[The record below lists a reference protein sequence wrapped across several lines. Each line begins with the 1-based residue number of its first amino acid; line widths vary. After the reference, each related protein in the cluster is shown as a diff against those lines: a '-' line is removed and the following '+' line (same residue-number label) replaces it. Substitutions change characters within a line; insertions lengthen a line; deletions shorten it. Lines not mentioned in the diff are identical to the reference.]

1 MEPPSLLCL
10 PHINNENQIKFLN
23 KHFKTENDL
32 FNNSTNHITSSLI
45 QQCSQLE
52 LHIHNL
58 HNLLTKRTVSLISHS
73 FNVKSSI
80 LKLIHT
86 LQNLTL
92 PTSPYEVDS
101 KRFQWVL
108 SEELPRLA
116 DQMNRIDSI
125 RSYLET
131 AVQLEALVGDLED
144 TALFVMARHTGNMFS
159 VKLLNSSACGDTAR
173 KHDKLLEAIKA
184 MNDIEEVMVIIL
196 KFHPQWH
203 CLTRSVDNRV
213 NKILSALRPQVLS
226 DHRALLISLG
236 WPPKLLS
243 SKNGSEQVI
252 DIPNPLV
259 LMQEDKRR
267 NYCRSFIALCA
278 LQHLR
283 ARREERQLNF
293 IKREKDNILLWAI
306 DELVS
311 PIASRMKCHFAKWTE
326 QPEYM
331 FALVY
336 KVTRDFITGI
346 DDVLQPL
353 VDKARL
359 ISCSA
364 KEAWVSAMV
373 QSLSGFLEKNVFS
386 LLAERYKVK
395 HFKPDVISS
404 WLHLIDLIIAFDK
417 QMQSLVNL
425 DISVLAE
432 AENFEGLSRGMSVLS
447 IFSDRHDWLKIWAK
461 IEFKNACKTINTE
474 LKDEKAWMISN
485 KAPPIADY
493 LLSTIDDHR
502 APPIAELSLKILWD
516 VIQHCQTMPSILS
529 RARFIRST
537 AGRFLWYF
545 FKILLLQ
552 FKAIELRPDNSDDVA
567 MVKACGLINASRY
580 IWVKLQEWSDA
591 VEFLEISIAENGSGV
606 PIENDIMD
614 NDCFFGEEMRCLS
627 EMETNWLME
636 IIVVVLRQFE
646 MLSCEYVQNKDNFEE
661 DKDDP
666 DLVLARGAVDLVV
679 STDFVEA
686 LDYLKSQ
693 LQIAKI
699 NLTTKDFMD
708 LWRSVA
714 EGLDHYISCS
724 IATREIRFSKM
735 GISQFKAD
743 MQALVF
749 IFQPYCALPQ
759 AFFPCINEIH
769 KLLQLQ
775 KEEVKL
781 IMQVLLSNEENR
793 SKSLQLYGIFHLS
806 GNQVLQVLRY
816 RNSAT

>member
-1 MEPPSLLCL
+1 MEPPLLSL
-10 PHINNENQIKFLN
+10 PQINNEKQTKFLN
-23 KHFKTENDL
+23 KHLKTENDL
-32 FNNSTNHITSSLI
+32 FHKSTNHLKSSLT

-58 HNLLTKRTVSLISHS
+58 HNRLTKRTVSWISRS
-73 FNVKSSI
+73 FYAKSAI
-80 LKLIHT
+80 LKLIH
-86 LQNLTL
+86 TL

-108 SEELPRLA
+108 NEELPRLA
-116 DQMNRIDSI
+116 DQMNRIESI
-125 RSYLET
+125 RSYL

-159 VKLLNSSACGDTAR
+159 VKLLNSSVCADTAR
-173 KHDKLLEAIKA
+173 KHDKLLQAIKA
-184 MNDIEEVMVIIL
+184 MNDIEEVMITIL

-213 NKILSALRPQVLS
+213 NKILSALRPQLLS
-226 DHRALLISLG
+226 DHRALLVSLG
-236 WPPKLLS
+236 WPPKLLT
-243 SKNGSEQVI
+243 SKNGSGQVI

-267 NYCRSFIALCA
+267 NYSQSFIALCA
-278 LQHLR
+278 FQHLR
-283 ARREERQLNF
+283 TRREERQLNF
-293 IKREKDNILLWAI
+293 IKQEKDNIQLWAI

-336 KVTRDFITGI
+336 KVTRDFIIGI

-353 VDKARL
+353 VDRARL
-359 ISCSA
+359 IRCSA

-386 LLAERYKVK
+386 LLAERYNVK
-395 HFKPDVISS
+395 HLKPDVISS
-404 WLHLIDLIIAFDK
+404 WLHVIDLIIAFDK

-432 AENFEGLSRGMSVLS
+432 TESFEGLSRGMSVLS

-461 IEFKNACKTINTE
+461 IELKNACKTINTE
-474 LKDEKAWMISN
+474 LKEEKAWMMSN
-485 KAPPIADY
+485 KYKSGLDTYPDY
-493 LLSTIDDHR
+493 LLSTIEDHR

-516 VIQHCQTMPSILS
+516 VIRRCQTMPSILS
-529 RARFIRST
+529 RALFIRST

-552 FKAIELRPDNSDDVA
+552 FKAIELRPENSDDVA

-580 IWVKLQEWSDA
+580 IWIKLQEWSDA
-591 VEFLEISIAENGSGV
+591 VEFLEINIAENSSGV
-606 PIENDIMD
+606 PIEADMMD
-614 NDCFFGEEMRCLS
+614 NDCFFGEEIRCLS
-627 EMETNWLME
+627 EIETNWLME

-646 MLSCEYVQNKDNFEE
+646 MLSCEYVQNKDNY
-661 DKDDP
+661 KDDT
-666 DLVLARGAVDLVV
+666 DLVLARRAVDLVV
-679 STDFVEA
+679 STDLVEA
-686 LDYLKSQ
+686 LDYLKSR
-693 LQIAKI
+693 LQIARL
-699 NLTTKDFMD
+699 NLTTKDFLD
-708 LWRSVA
+708 LWRSIA

-724 IATREIRFSKM
+724 IATSEIRFSKI

-759 AFFPCINEIH
+759 AFFPCINEIL
-769 KLLQLQ
+769 KVLELT

-793 SKSLQLYGIFHLS
+793 SMSLQLYGIFHLS

-816 RNSAT
+816 RN

>member
-1 MEPPSLLCL
+1 MK
-10 PHINNENQIKFLN
+10 NEKQIKFVN
-23 KHFKTENDL
+23 KHLKTENDL
-32 FNNSTNHITSSLI
+32 FHKSTNHITSSLI

-58 HNLLTKRTVSLISHS
+58 HNRLTKRTVSWISRS
-73 FNVKSSI
+73 FYAKSAI

-86 LQNLTL
+86 LQN
-92 PTSPYEVDS
+92 EVDS
-101 KRFQWVL
+101 ERFQWVL
-108 SEELPRLA
+108 NEELPRLA
-116 DQMNRIDSI
+116 DEMNRMESI

-159 VKLLNSSACGDTAR
+159 VKLFNSSVCADTAR
-173 KHDKLLEAIKA
+173 KHDKLLQAIKA
-184 MNDIEEVMVIIL
+184 MNDIEEVMITIL

-213 NKILSALRPQVLS
+213 NEILSALRPQVLS
-226 DHRALLISLG
+226 DHRALLVSLG

-243 SKNGSEQVI
+243 SKNGSEQVN

-267 NYCRSFIALCA
+267 NYSRSFIALCA

-283 ARREERQLNF
+283 TRREERQLNF
-293 IKREKDNILLWAI
+293 IKQEKDNIQLWAI

-311 PIASRMKCHFAKWTE
+311 PISSRMKCHFAKWIE

-336 KVTRDFITGI
+336 KVTRDFIIGI

-359 ISCSA
+359 IRCSA

-395 HFKPDVISS
+395 HLKPDVISS
-404 WLHLIDLIIAFDK
+404 WLHFIDLIIAFDK

-432 AENFEGLSRGMSVLS
+432 AESFEGLSKGMSVLS
-447 IFSDRHDWLKIWAK
+447 IFSDRHDWLKIWAN

-474 LKDEKAWMISN
+474 LKEEKAWVISN
-485 KAPPIADY
+485 KYKSGPDTDSDY
-493 LLSTIDDHR
+493 LLSTIEDHR

-516 VIQHCQTMPSILS
+516 VIQRCQTMPSILS
-529 RARFIRST
+529 RGLFIRST

-552 FKAIELRPDNSDDVA
+552 FKAIELRPDNSDDIA
-567 MVKACGLINASRY
+567 MVKACGLINASKY
-580 IWVKLQEWSDA
+580 ILVKLQEWSDT
-591 VEFLEISIAENGSGV
+591 VEFLEIKIAENGSSV
-606 PIENDIMD
+606 PVEDDKMD
-614 NDCFFGEEMRCLS
+614 NDCFFGEEIRCLS
-627 EMETNWLME
+627 EIETNWLME

-646 MLSCEYVQNKDNFEE
+646 MLSCEE
-661 DKDDP
+661 DKDDT
-666 DLVLARGAVDLVV
+666 DLVLSRGAVDLVV
-679 STDFVEA
+679 STDLVEA
-686 LDYLKSQ
+686 LDYLKSR
-693 LQIAKI
+693 LQIARVA
-699 NLTTKDFMD
+699 LTAKDFLD
-708 LWRSVA
+708 LWRSIA

-724 IATREIRFSKM
+724 FATSEIRFSKM

-759 AFFPCINEIH
+759 AFFPCINEIL
-769 KLLQLQ
+769 KLLELK

-781 IMQVLLSNEENR
+781 IMQLLLSNEENR

-806 GNQVLQVLRY
+806 GDQVLQVLRY